1 MHCKMVRSSGF
12 QERPQLAFF
21 CFIKKTFRIRL
32 KRKTSSLKLNEL
44 VSKRERYSFAGYG
57 NHNNLYQKAI
67 KLRLSLSGCLINIL
81 G

>member
-12 QERPQLAFF
+12 QEGPQLAFF

-44 VSKRERYSFAGYG
+44 VSKRERYSFAGVCKS
-57 NHNNLYQKAI
+57 QQ
-67 KLRLSLSGCLINIL
+67 SLLKGY
-81 G
+81 